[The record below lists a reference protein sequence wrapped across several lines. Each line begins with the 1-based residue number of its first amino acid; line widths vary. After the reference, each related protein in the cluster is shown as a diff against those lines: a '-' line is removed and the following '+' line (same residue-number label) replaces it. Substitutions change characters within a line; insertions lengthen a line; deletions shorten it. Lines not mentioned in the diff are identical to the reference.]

1 MASFF
6 KISFVLITSLV
17 SRHCYSQSA
26 SINNNAAAADSSAML
41 DVSSTTKGML
51 IPRMTAQQKNAISN
65 PATGLLV
72 YQTDGENGFYFYNGS
87 NWLILIANPVSD
99 NQKTLMYT
107 IKGF

>member
-1 MASFF
+1 MVPVIKISVILAASF
-6 KISFVLITSLV
+6 V
-17 SRHCYSQSA
+17 STHCFSQSA

-41 DVSSTTKGML
+41 DVSSTSKGML

-72 YQTDGENGFYFYNGS
+72 YQTDGENGFYYFNGS

-99 NQKTLMYT
+99 NQKTLLYT